1 MRRSLPRWLLAL
13 SLLAFLLPAQAG
25 DLITKNTAAAN
36 SLEAKTETVLIKAI
50 SEIRANQIDAAIKD
64 LEYLTKLHPDFKLA
78 QLMYGDLLLARTRP
92 ITDFG
97 QPGFLAGDR
106 LDALREEAQARWQHF
121 NLPPVHD
128 KLPASLVQ
136 MSSEQ
141 RYVLVVDLKA
151 SRLYVYENSDK
162 QPRLVDNFYVTI
174 GKQGYGKRE
183 EGDQKTPIGVY
194 FVTGHIA
201 PDELP
206 DLYGAGAF
214 PIDYPN
220 PWDQRQ
226 GYTGYGIWLHG
237 TPSDTYS
244 RPPRDSDGCVILS
257 NQDFKGLEP
266 YLNIGTTPVVL
277 ADGIEWIKPAK
288 LKQRRQRFNAMLQQ
302 WRKDWE
308 SRNANAYLQHYS
320 RDYRGLGMDYSQW
333 VSHKRRVNPS
343 KRYIDVGLSD
353 TSMYLYPG
361 QQDLLVVTFTQDYS
375 SDSFQRTFRKRQYWR
390 KEDNGRWRIIY
401 EGNLSS

>member
-1 MRRSLPRWLLAL
+1 MRRLAIQFILAL
-13 SLLAFLLPAQAG
+13 CLAGGATTVAAG
-25 DLITKNTAAAN
+25 ELIAKNTAAAN
-36 SLEAKTETVLIKAI
+36 TLEMKTETVLIKVM
-50 SEIRANQIDAAIKD
+50 SEIRANQIDAAIQD

-97 QPGFLAGDR
+97 QPGFMAGER
-106 LDALREEAQARWQHF
+106 LEALRAEAQARWQHF
-121 NLPPVHD
+121 TLPPVHN
-128 KLPASLVQ
+128 KLPASLVR
-136 MSSEQ
+136 MSPNQ
-141 RYVLVVDLKA
+141 RYMLVVDLQA
-151 SRLYVYENSDK
+151 SRLYVYENTGE
-162 QPRLVDNFYVTI
+162 QPQLVDNFYTTI
-174 GKQGYGKRE
+174 GKNGYGKRT

-194 FVTGHIA
+194 FVTGFIE
-201 PDELP
+201 PGELP

-226 GYTGYGIWLHG
+226 GHTGYGIWLHG

-257 NQDFKGLEP
+257 NQDFKRLQP
-266 YLNIGTTPVVL
+266 YLDIGTTPVVL
-277 ADGIEWIKPAK
+277 ADGIEWLKPSK
-288 LKQRRQRFNAMLQQ
+288 LQQRRKQFAALLEE
-302 WRKDWE
+302 WRSDWE
-308 SRNANAYLQHYS
+308 SRDAQAYLRHYS
-320 RDYRGLGMDYSQW
+320 RDYKGLGMDYSEW

-361 QQDLLVVTFTQDYS
+361 QDDLLVVTFTQDYE
-375 SDSFQRTFRKRQYWR
+375 SDNFQRTFRKRQYWR
-390 KEDNGRWRIIY
+390 KEKDGRWRVIY
-401 EGNLSS
+401 EGNVSS

>member
-1 MRRSLPRWLLAL
+1 MRHLFPHWLLAL
-13 SLLAFLLPAQAG
+13 FLLACLLPVQAG

-106 LDALREEAQARWQHF
+106 LEALREEAQARWKHF
-121 NLPPVHD
+121 SLPPVHD

-136 MSSEQ
+136 MSSGQ

-151 SRLYVYENSDK
+151 SRLYVYENIGK

-194 FVTGHIA
+194 FVTGHIV
-201 PDELP
+201 PEELP

-226 GYTGYGIWLHG
+226 GHTGYGIWLHG

-266 YLNIGTTPVVL
+266 YLDIGTTPVVL

-288 LKQRRQRFNAMLQQ
+288 LQQRRQRFNAMLQQ

-308 SRNANAYLQHYS
+308 SRNADAYPQHYS

-361 QQDLLVVTFTQDYS
+361 QQDLLVVTFTQDYD
-375 SDSFQRTFRKRQYWR
+375 SDNFQRTFRKRQYWR

-401 EGNLSS
+401 EGNVSS